1 MEWPGRAT
9 PVARLWYGT
18 QMKEHRGWHS
28 RNYLPHLDS
37 PDLVQTVTF
46 RLADSLPEGVRQA
59 FASDPDRELKREAAL
74 DAGYGACWLREPTIA
89 ALVEDGMLHF
99 DGIRYRLI
107 AWCVMPNHVHAMFEP
122 KQGYRLGD
130 IVGSWKRFT
139 ARAANRELSREGT
152 FWQSEYYD
160 RYVRNDAHFAAAIE
174 YIEQNPVAAGL
185 VVRAVDW
192 RWSSARR
199 RA

>member
-1 MEWPGRAT
+1 
-9 PVARLWYGT
+9 
-18 QMKEHRGWHS
+18 MKEHRGWHS

-46 RLADSLPEGVRQA
+46 RLVDSLAESVRQA
-59 FASDPDRELKREAAL
+59 LASDPNRDSKREAAL
-74 DAGYGACWLREPTIA
+74 DVGYGACWLREPTVA
-89 ALVEDGMLHF
+89 ALVEDALLHF
-99 DGIRYRLI
+99 DGERYRLI
-107 AWCVMPNHVHAMFEP
+107 AWCVMPNHLHAMFEP

-130 IVGSWKRFT
+130 IVGSWKRFS
-139 ARAANRELSREGT
+139 ARAANRELSREGA

-174 YIEQNPVAAGL
+174 YIEQNPVSAGL

-192 RWSSARR
+192 PWSSARR